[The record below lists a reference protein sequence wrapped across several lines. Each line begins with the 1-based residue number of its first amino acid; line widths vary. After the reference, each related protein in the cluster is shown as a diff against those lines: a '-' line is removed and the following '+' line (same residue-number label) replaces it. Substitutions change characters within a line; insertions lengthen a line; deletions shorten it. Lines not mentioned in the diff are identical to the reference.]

1 MEKILNFASFNF
13 YSKCEYKSQ
22 KSVLDAA
29 FFLLYR
35 PVEDESI
42 NLLAY
47 NFIVYIYSL
56 ICIGLINDDDEEL
69 LQIDNNYNN
78 IMLFVYNLIYMKNSS
93 NYRDKNYICFY
104 KNINFNYII
113 DNFLYNRGIEND
125 DLVCIGIENFD
136 YESQQYEKDIID
148 YVESTLLDSEILF
161 KENDINTDI
170 QKWKIYMYIIVYYYI
185 LLINDIKNQKNGA
198 NILLKTLKNII
209 VIYNYIFKL
218 NDISED
224 EDAEFQSFL
233 NDTPFFNDIFKEA
246 YGFCIDDDGNIRF
259 ELFEEL
265 FLRFSLDN
273 ENCVFQ
279 IRLIINQKYNVSNKI
294 QTAFFY
300 EIVKTLFSD
309 LSVSVNDTI
318 EVLNDIVEQVRKSSN
333 YFSFKK
339 FYTYFMKSLLNTEDS
354 NVEIIDEV
362 IRTRYPNEIIFN
374 IFDGCMYSLLFVD
387 IEKSN
392 IIDIFKNLC
401 NQINKIYINS
411 KVTRVIYDINIK
423 SKSNA
428 KKFFVNYLNLYK
440 KILLTN
446 IISREGCNVDFLID
460 HVKDNNSGNNDE
472 DNDDGNSF
480 YLKDLELQ
488 NLVFT
493 ENTSNIKIGHSSLGK
508 TKTPKIPLTKT
519 LFYSNSCYRDN
530 QITLENL
537 EYDFFTRICS

>member
-136 YESQQYEKDIID
+136 YNSQEYEKDIID

-446 IISREGCNVDFLID
+446 IISREGCNVDFLIY

-472 DNDDGNSF
+472 DNDNGNSF

-488 NLVFT
+488 DLVFT

-537 EYDFFTRICS
+537 EYDFFTRVCS

>member
-530 QITLENL
+530 TITLENL

>member
-93 NYRDKNYICFY
+93 TYRYKNYICFY

-136 YESQQYEKDIID
+136 YNSQEYEKDIID

-472 DNDDGNSF
+472 DNDNGNSF

-488 NLVFT
+488 DLVFT

-537 EYDFFTRICS
+537 EYDFFTRVCS